1 MVRETKLVKQ
11 LENTKYELQLR
22 EPGLFSLEKRGLRG
36 ELLALYN
43 HLAGGCSEEV
53 PVSFLK

>member
-1 MVRETKLVKQ
+1 MKQ
-11 LENTKYELQLR
+11 LENTKYEEQQR
-22 EPGLFSLEKRGLRG
+22 EPGLFSLEKRGLKG